1 LHSCLSSSCE
11 KESLKK
17 ILSVC
22 LDIRKLSISK
32 KELVLGALT
41 GLCFLVVFILIVF
54 VLEHY
59 QQVHT
64 KATTPVLETNRTMVK
79 KLPPAIKKQLAIA
92 SPSATFRVPI
102 LLYHYVEN
110 IQNPKDKLRVEL
122 NVTPSIFEQ
131 QIITLKN
138 AGYTFMTAKELG
150 EVLDGKMS
158 MPEKPILLTFDD
170 GHWDFA
176 TDVLPILEKYHV
188 VATSYII
195 TGFIGGSDFMTSQE
209 LQEVIDSGLV
219 DVGAHTVHHISLA
232 NRQLITVQNEVDQSK
247 KTLEQDY
254 HISVVSFAYPNG
266 SFDQQAAQVVRDD
279 GFSTAVST
287 VPGVEQ
293 NQANRFFMYR
303 LRPGYRTGDALLTWL
318 SQTKFA
324 AY

>member
-1 LHSCLSSSCE
+1 MPRH
-11 KESLKK
+11 KK
-17 ILSVC
+17 TTVYIQ
-22 LDIRKLSISK
+22 
-32 KELVLGALT
+32 KELLLGALT
-41 GLCFLVVFILIVF
+41 GLCFLVLFILAVF
-54 VLEHY
+54 AIEHY
-59 QQVHT
+59 HRPEH
-64 KATTPVLETNRTMVK
+64 KIISPVLETNRTMVK

-110 IQNPKDKLRVEL
+110 IQNPNDKLRVEL
-122 NVTPSIFEQ
+122 NVPPAVFEQ
-131 QIITLKN
+131 QVVTLKN

-150 EVLDGKMS
+150 EVLDGKMK

-188 VATSYII
+188 VATSYVI
-195 TGFIGGSDFMTSQE
+195 TGFIGGSDFMTPEE

-219 DVGAHTVHHISLA
+219 DVGAHTVDHISLA
-232 NRQLITVQNEVDQSK
+232 NKPLETVQYQVDQSK
-247 KTLEQDY
+247 KTLEQNY
-254 HISVVSFAYPNG
+254 HLSVVSFAYPNG

-287 VPGVEQ
+287 VPGIEQ

-303 LRPGYRTGDALLTWL
+303 IRPGYRTGDTLLTWL
-318 SQTKFA
+318 SQTQFA